1 MTATTYEAS
10 LAAATALLWG
20 LIIIYLHFI
29 KPQLDPAAHT
39 VSEYARPPKGW
50 IMQIAF
56 YCMAVSCLSLAL
68 AGWPYLDHAGLVLLA
83 IIGVGFAG
91 AGIFVTDAHFIT
103 DGNLTPT
110 GVLHTAFASVV
121 IPFFPVMATLLSVN
135 MDRIDFWRSFHS
147 LLLVLA
153 GMTWVGC
160 AGFSWAIVRSA
171 SDRAGQGAY
180 IPVGYYQRFM
190 IFWFTTWIIA
200 ASLAMAV
207 R

>member
-1 MTATTYEAS
+1 MTATFFEAI
-10 LAAATALLWG
+10 LAAATAILWG
-20 LIIIYLHFI
+20 LIIVYLHFI
-29 KPQLDPAAHT
+29 KPQLTPAAHT
-39 VSEYARPPKGW
+39 ISEYARAPKGW

-56 YCMAVSCLSLAL
+56 CCMTVSCLSLAL
-68 AGWPYLDHAGLVLLA
+68 AGWPYLHHPGLVLLA

-103 DGNLTPT
+103 EGNLTPT
-110 GVLHTAFASVV
+110 GILHVAFASVV

-160 AGFSWAIVRSA
+160 AGFVWAIMRSA
-171 SDRAGQGAY
+171 GGRAGQGAD

-190 IFWFTTWIIA
+190 IFWFTMWIIT